1 MERKR
6 LTIGLKGV
14 NTSLNDLAVPDG
26 ACEDISNLRF
36 HNGEWVAMGN
46 LTTYT
51 KGAFEKMSRLPRVL
65 HIHEVDDSKNAITWQ
80 GVKVLTNSSMDTINI
95 GYYPNSSG
103 TFTSLVQV
111 SKAMVSTDVPQS
123 LDVKVTS
130 YGNALFIDY
139 QYEGEKKQNI
149 FVWKDGK
156 YEEFI
161 IPAPVTITEDV
172 ESSTP
177 AKPTKVA
184 SNTVA
189 LWSLLDEGKN
199 IIWPTSNNKG
209 EWWGELCYVAAY
221 RMKDGSLL
229 APSALGIL
237 CSEVKDDY
245 PLYAG
250 KGEGVYGFIT
260 LPSDGQTLPNDVT
273 SDKLR
278 HFLPKLTISI
288 PSGINTTLIDS
299 VALFATR
306 VNPIYDN
313 DKLCEVVDSIDGNSV
328 ANQLQHS
335 NFYADN
341 NLPNQPFYLVEEI
354 KIGGTTSVGVTLHW
368 EKLKNLTTQPITYK
382 PIQAHSMVGAVNYDY
397 NSRLHMGDIT
407 TTLMRPTIPS
417 LSVLVRAN
425 EAENSQMGLLFSL
438 SNGSSVRADITNPN
452 LVATLGS
459 PQNRITLPS
468 PIISYPDYRA
478 TSARVEVVY
487 TDTTT
492 KDFVRSFSMR
502 PATANNFAYYIV
514 PSTSEEKYPKIIEG
528 GSNVIFVGGGT
539 LTELTPEK
547 PTFEERNRIQAT
559 EVNNPFSFPFE
570 NSYNVGNEDSHILGL
585 NTIADQ
591 QPDSTFYGV
600 FPLYIFTSDGIFAL
614 RAGQGEILYAGSEF
628 VNHDILTN
636 PTTISMNGSVVYVT
650 KEGIKA
656 ISERTAVVISA
667 DVNSI
672 QGNALD
678 WRKAQFS
685 VNWEFNELWVLLD
698 GKVYIYSSPN
708 NVWYSRTLPLL
719 QNDTLVYTN
728 TLRDTIY
735 LGYSRSTI
743 SGDKVEVSYYYTY
756 FDVNT
761 QTSPA
766 SAAPPPPISFKTR
779 PVKLESVNAFK
790 KINALV
796 ARFMHQSGGQQYTL
810 TIEGSNDLRS
820 WRVLR
825 SVSGTATHSVGIMR
839 FPQSTR
845 YIRISFTSN
854 IRSFTTFNGV
864 DIEFTERYGRQLR

>member
-51 KGAFEKMSRLPRVL
+51 KGPFERMSRLPRVL
-65 HIHEVDDSKNAITWQ
+65 HMHEVEDSKNAI
-80 GVKVLTNSSMDTINI
+80 VKVLTNSSMDTINI

-103 TFTSLVQV
+103 TFTSLVKV
-111 SKAMVSTDVPQS
+111 SGAMPYLDVPQS

-130 YGNALFIDY
+130 YGNVLFIDY
-139 QYEGEKKQNI
+139 QFEGEKKQNI

-161 IPAPVTITEDV
+161 IPAPVTITESV

-177 AKPTKVA
+177 AKPTQVA
-184 SNTVA
+184 QNAVA
-189 LWSLLDEGKN
+189 VWQLMDGSKN
-199 IIWPTSNNKG
+199 ITRPTSNNKG

-221 RMKDGSLL
+221 RMKDGSLI
-229 APSALGIL
+229 APSSLGIL
-237 CSEVKDDY
+237 CSE
-245 PLYAG
+245 
-250 KGEGVYGFIT
+250 E
-260 LPSDGQTLPNDVT
+260 SDDVT
-273 SDKLR
+273 MYVGGGDGMYAFFTSSLDGGSAADVVSNKLR
-278 HFLPKLTISI
+278 YFLPKLSISI
-288 PSGINTTLIDS
+288 PSNINTSLIES
-299 VALFATR
+299 VALFTTR
-306 VNPIYDN
+306 INPIYDN
-313 DKLCEVVDSIDGNSV
+313 DKICEVRDKYDT
-328 ANQLQHS
+328 ATTEDTLRHY

-341 NLPNQPFYLVEEI
+341 NLPNQPLYMVEEF
-354 KIGGTTSVGVTLHW
+354 KLSSTTTSVKISLDW
-368 EKLKNLTTQPITYK
+368 EKLKNITTQPITYK

-452 LVATLGS
+452 LVTTLGI
-459 PQNRITLPS
+459 PKNQIKLPS

-539 LTELTPEK
+539 LTELTTEK

-559 EVNNPFSFPFE
+559 VVNNPFSFPFE
-570 NSYNVGNEDSHILGL
+570 NSYNIGNEDSHILGL

-636 PTTISMNGSVVYVT
+636 PKTISMNGSVVYVT

-708 NVWYSRTLPLL
+708 NVWYGRTLPLK

-735 LGYSRSTI
+735 LGYSHSTI
-743 SGDKVEVSYYYTY
+743 SGDKVEVLYYYTY

-810 TIEGSNDLRS
+810 TIEGSNDLKS

-854 IRSFTTFNGV
+854 IRSFTTFNGI
-864 DIEFTERYGRQLR
+864 DIEFTERYGRKLR